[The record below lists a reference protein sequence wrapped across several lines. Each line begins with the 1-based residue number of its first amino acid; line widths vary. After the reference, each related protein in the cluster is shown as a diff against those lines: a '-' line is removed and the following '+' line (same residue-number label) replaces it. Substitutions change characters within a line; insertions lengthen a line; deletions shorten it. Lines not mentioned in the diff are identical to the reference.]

1 MPVDPQVS
9 AAVSV
14 PPEERVRGI
23 PFAVPR
29 SQFYYWTRLWQEGV
43 RLSHEA
49 LERGDFAEFTS
60 NDSKDVVRWLF
71 DAEDD

>member
-1 MPVDPQVS
+1 MSVNPQVP
-9 AAVSV
+9 AAINV
-14 PPEERVRGI
+14 PVEQRTRDI

-29 SQFYYWTRLWQEGV
+29 SQLYYWTRLWQEGV

-49 LERGDFAEFTS
+49 LESGDFTEFMS
-60 NDSKDVVRWLF
+60 DDPKDVVRWLF